1 MINIEQ
7 EFLEIVRTQFNRK
20 NNAQI
25 SLQSDIRKELGIDS
39 LSFTEL
45 ILACEDHFNIR
56 IESEDEILAEAK
68 TLQPL
73 YDTIVRYLDQSG
85 STK

>member
-45 ILACEDHFNIR
+45 ILACEDHFDIR
-56 IESEDEILAEAK
+56 IDEILAEAK